1 MPRVMEVDGFVFYMY
16 LGDHGVAHVHARRAG
31 AWCVI
36 GLGTP
41 DEAPA
46 ILAQGEMKPIDARRA
61 LWIVNSTQELLL
73 AKWRNLNARSD
84 A

>member
-16 LGDHGVAHVHARRAG
+16 PGDHGVAHVHARRAG
-31 AWCVI
+31 TWCVI

-41 DEAPA
+41 DEPPA
-46 ILAQGEMKPIDARRA
+46 ILAHGEMKPIDARRA
-61 LWIVNSTQELLL
+61 LWIVNGAQELLL
-73 AKWRNLNARSD
+73 AKWRKFNARSD